1 MAKLTAEA
9 NAFASF
15 QPNGREAE
23 VVFTLMDVEV
33 AVIPAAGRGTRMRP
47 ATRAL
52 PKAMLPIVDRPAIQW
67 VVEEAAA
74 AGAREVF
81 VVVDPGV
88 GTLIDRHFNSQEE
101 GPLPGLEGV
110 QVHAIVQDVP
120 MGLGDAVR
128 TAQPGVGS
136 RPFFCLLV
144 DNLVYPDG
152 AVLPMMAEAAEAK
165 SVVCLRELSTDYLA
179 RYGFIVPGD
188 WLSESVVEVLGA
200 IEKPGVEAAPSKL
213 GLIGRYLF
221 TAPIFDALNEV
232 EPGVGGEIQLTDAI
246 HAIGEANLCLGY
258 VSEHDLLDSGTPM
271 GYLEASTILGA
282 SHGDFGARYRAFLT
296 EFSEGL

>member
-1 MAKLTAEA
+1 ME
-9 NAFASF
+9 
-15 QPNGREAE
+15 
-23 VVFTLMDVEV
+23 VEV

-67 VVEEAAA
+67 VVEEAAR
-74 AGAREVF
+74 AGAKEIF

-88 GTLIDRHFNSQEE
+88 GVLIERHFNSQEE
-101 GPLPGLEGV
+101 GPLPGLEDV
-110 QVHAIVQDVP
+110 VVHPIVQDVP
-120 MGLGDAVR
+120 RGLGDAVR
-128 TAQPGVGS
+128 TAAAAVGS
-136 RPFFCLLV
+136 QPFYTLLV

-152 AVLPMMAEAAEAK
+152 DVLPSMAAAADAG
-165 SVVCLRELSTDYLA
+165 SVVCLRELGTEYLA
-179 RYGFIVPGD
+179 RYGFIVPGQ
-188 WLSESVVEVLGA
+188 WRSEQVVEVLGA

-221 TAPIFDALNEV
+221 TGKIFEALDHV

-246 HAIGEANLCLGY
+246 NAVGEDGICLGY
-258 VSEHDLLDSGTPM
+258 VAANDLLDSGTPS

-282 SHGDFGARYRAFLT
+282 AHPDFGARYRAFIT
-296 EFSEGL
+296 EFTEGL

>member
-1 MAKLTAEA
+1 
-9 NAFASF
+9 
-15 QPNGREAE
+15 
-23 VVFTLMDVEV
+23 MDVEV

-52 PKAMLPIVDRPAIQW
+52 PKAMLPIVDRPVIQW

-110 QVHAIVQDVP
+110 QVHAVVQDVP
-120 MGLGDAVR
+120 MGLGDAVG
-128 TAQPGVGS
+128 TAQAGVGS

-144 DNLVYPDG
+144 DNLVYPDR
-152 AVLPMMAEAAEAK
+152 AVLPAMAEAAAAK

-179 RYGFIVPGD
+179 RYGFIVPGE

-200 IEKPGVEAAPSKL
+200 IEKPGVEAAQMARLVPLSRFISEL
-213 GLIGRYLF
+213 LPAF
-221 TAPIFDALNEV
+221 
-232 EPGVGGEIQLTDAI
+232 GGPNKRMR
-246 HAIGEANLCLGY
+246 G
-258 VSEHDLLDSGTPM
+258 S
-271 GYLEASTILGA
+271 ASNRSTVTLPA
-282 SHGDFGARYRAFLT
+282 SHSLRR
-296 EFSEGL
+296 

>member
-1 MAKLTAEA
+1 ME
-9 NAFASF
+9 
-15 QPNGREAE
+15 
-23 VVFTLMDVEV
+23 VEV

-67 VVEEAAA
+67 VVEEAAR
-74 AGAREVF
+74 AGAKEIF

-88 GTLIDRHFNSQEE
+88 GVLIERHFNSQEE
-101 GPLPGLEGV
+101 GPLPGLEDV
-110 QVHAIVQDVP
+110 VVHPIVQDVP
-120 MGLGDAVR
+120 RGLGDAVR
-128 TAQPGVGS
+128 TAAAAVGS
-136 RPFFCLLV
+136 QPFYTLLV

-152 AVLPMMAEAAEAK
+152 DVLPSMAAAADAG
-165 SVVCLRELSTDYLA
+165 SVVCLRELGTEYLA
-179 RYGFIVPGD
+179 RYGFIVPGQ
-188 WLSESVVEVLGA
+188 WRSEQVVEVLGA

-221 TAPIFDALNEV
+221 TGKIFEALDHV

-246 HAIGEANLCLGY
+246 NAIGEDGSCLGY
-258 VSEHDLLDSGTPM
+258 VAADDLLDAGTPS

-282 SHGDFGARYRAFLT
+282 AHPDFGARYRAFVT
-296 EFSEGL
+296 EFTEGL